1 MAKPPLSTAV
11 SRPDLFDLQT
21 SMRQSRERCAAAND
35 ASLYAPIALE
45 LVWQWS
51 RGETGASE
59 IRALLDAQQKAMKD
73 DNATSSAWHTWIECV
88 KSSIKPYGLVLKS
101 ARNWRSGKG
110 IFEIVE
116 ASTVASEREAE
127 EKRQADIDAI
137 DQQARALA
145 TRQALLDLSVDQI
158 VEQVWR
164 LVDDTS
170 ASRAMIL
177 EALAKAEGLTIV
189 KPQAAPKRTSKPQAA
204 PKRTSKRTS
213 KPQAA

>member
-1 MAKPPLSTAV
+1 MATKTLLSTAV
-11 SRPDLFDLQT
+11 SRPDLQDLQM
-21 SMRQSRERCAAAND
+21 SMRQSRERCTMAND

-51 RGETGASE
+51 RGEDGARE
-59 IRALLDAQQKAMKD
+59 IRALLNGQQEQMKK

-88 KSSIKPYGLVLKS
+88 KSAIKPYGLILKT
-101 ARNWRSGKG
+101 ARNWRSEKG

-116 ASTVASEREAE
+116 AATVQAAKEAE
-127 EKRQADIDAI
+127 EKRQADIDAL
-137 DQQARALA
+137 DTQARALA
-145 TRQALLDLSVDQI
+145 TRQAMLDLSVDQI

-177 EALAKAEGLTIV
+177 EALAKSEGLTIV
-189 KPQAAPKRTSKPQAA
+189 KPQAV

>member
-1 MAKPPLSTAV
+1 MPAKTLLSTAV
-11 SRPDLFDLQT
+11 SRPDQADLQT
-21 SMRQSRERCAAAND
+21 SMRESRERCAAAND
-35 ASLYAPIALE
+35 TGLYAPIAQE

-51 RGETGASE
+51 RGEDGARE
-59 IRALLDAQQKAMKD
+59 IRALLNGQQEQMKK

-88 KSSIKPYGLVLKS
+88 KSAIKPYGLVLKS

-110 IFEIVE
+110 IFEIIE
-116 ASTVASEREAE
+116 ASTIQAAKEAE
-127 EKRQADIDAI
+127 EKRQADIDAL
-137 DQQARALA
+137 DASARALA
-145 TRQALLDLSVDQI
+145 TRQAMLDLSVDQI

-177 EALAKAEGLTIV
+177 EALAKSEGLTIA
-189 KPQAAPKRTSKPQAA
+189 KQQAA